1 MEEQKEQQPTST
13 PEPGSVAAVL
23 AAAEASSAE
32 LSADVRPAS
41 EPPKA
46 EEPKEEPKAEEKPEE
61 KADAKAEE
69 PKAEEAGKPEEK
81 KSRKERRAEWAAA
94 NRARIQAE
102 KDAALE
108 NRLRKLEGGDKK
120 VTKEDFPSEEAY
132 FRYIAGEE
140 LKKSAAQA
148 EQLREIEEA
157 KAARYNSWSEKI
169 KACIAP
175 EELEDYSE
183 AARAYGV
190 DVSKAIG
197 DDASEFIESSEVG
210 PRILYMILENPRIAE
225 TLKNSR
231 PFRAVRILS
240 TLEAVASEA
249 VKKMRGIAEQK
260 GVETSAEA
268 QSAGSVQSV
277 AEAHP
282 APRATGA
289 LGNGSTVRDFETMN
303 PDEMAASLQR
313 KLRERRAQGFI

>member
-1 MEEQKEQQPTST
+1 MEEQKEQQQTAT
-13 PEPGSVAAVL
+13 PEPGSLAERI
-23 AAAEASSAE
+23 AAAEASVSE
-32 LSADVRPAS
+32 LRGDRG
-41 EPPKA
+41 EETPKA
-46 EEPKEEPKAEEKPEE
+46 EEPKEAPKAEEPKE

-108 NRLRKLEGGDKK
+108 GRLRKLEGSDKQL
-120 VTKEDFPSEEAY
+120 TKADFPSEEAY

-140 LKKSAAQA
+140 LKKSAAQQ

-157 KAARYNSWSEKI
+157 KAARYNSWAEKI

-175 EELEDYSE
+175 EELDDYSE

-249 VKKMRGIAEQK
+249 VKKMRGNADPN
-260 GVETSAEA
+260 GVENSAEA
-268 QSAGSVQSV
+268 KSAGSVQSV

-289 LGNGSTVRDFETMN
+289 LGNGSTVRDFSTMN

>member
-1 MEEQKEQQPTST
+1 MEEKKEQQTPATT
-13 PEPGSVAAVL
+13 PEPGSLAERI
-23 AAAEASSAE
+23 AAAEASVSELRGDRGEESA
-32 LSADVRPAS
+32 
-41 EPPKA
+41 KA

-81 KSRKERRAEWAAA
+81 KSRKERRAEWAAL

-108 NRLRKLEGGDKK
+108 GRLRKLEGSEKQL
-120 VTKEDFPSEEAY
+120 TKADFPSEEAY

-148 EQLREIEEA
+148 EQLRSIEEKR
-157 KAARYNSWSEKI
+157 KARFESWAEKI
-169 KACIAP
+169 QSCISP
-175 EELEDYSE
+175 EEMDDYSE
-183 AARAYGV
+183 AARTYAN
-190 DVSKAIG
+190 DITAAMG
-197 DDASEFIESSEVG
+197 DDAADFIESSDVG
-210 PRILYMILENPRIAE
+210 PRILYMIMENPRIAE

-231 PFRAVRILS
+231 PFRAVRILT

-249 VKKMRGIAEQK
+249 VKRMRGTADQK

-268 QSAGSVQSV
+268 KQAGSVQSV
-277 AEAHP
+277 AEVRP

-289 LGNGSTVRDFETMN
+289 LGNGSTVRDFSTMS

>member
-1 MEEQKEQQPTST
+1 MEEQKEQQTTST

-23 AAAEASSAE
+23 ASAEASSAE
-32 LSADVRPAS
+32 LSADVRPAP
-41 EPPKA
+41 ETAKA

-108 NRLRKLEGGDKK
+108 GRLRKLEGNEKQL
-120 VTKEDFPSEEAY
+120 TKADFPSEEAY

-148 EQLREIEEA
+148 EQLRSIEEKR
-157 KAARYNSWSEKI
+157 KARFESWAEKI
-169 KACIAP
+169 QSCISP
-175 EELEDYSE
+175 EEMDDYSE
-183 AARAYGV
+183 AARTYAN
-190 DVSKAIG
+190 DITAAMG
-197 DDASEFIESSEVG
+197 DDAADFIESSDVG
-210 PRILYMILENPRIAE
+210 PRILYMIMENPRIAE

-231 PFRAVRILS
+231 PFRAVRILT

-249 VKKMRGIAEQK
+249 VKRMRGSADQK
-260 GVETSAEA
+260 GVENSAEA

-289 LGNGSTVRDFETMN
+289 LGNGSTVRDFSTMS